1 MSEAARSE
9 VARPVAPEVVDV
21 GAVIDNGRWSTY
33 QKVVMGLVASTI
45 VLDGFDNQV
54 LGFAIPAIIKEWGV
68 TRGDF
73 TPIVACGLVGMGL
86 GTAFAGVIGD
96 KVGRRP
102 TLLASVLLF
111 ALATLGIAFAH
122 DLTLLAALRFLAGF
136 GVGGALPNAAAMT
149 AEFTPARNRAV
160 AVTSTIVC
168 VPLGGIFGGLLAAK
182 LLPSL
187 GWRSL
192 FIVGGFT
199 PLVLLAVLV
208 FLLPESPRFLARQ
221 AKRAGELAKL
231 LGRCGFAVPAGARLV
246 DLAESKTGEDRGGV
260 SALFS
265 RFYRRDTIAL
275 WVAFFFTQMAVY
287 TVFSWIP
294 TMLSGQG
301 LTLATA
307 STGLTAYNFGGV
319 IGALSGA
326 ALISVFGSRK
336 AMLPLALGGSV
347 TAGALVLIPITPAES
362 HLALVSLLAAHGFF
376 VNAVQTTM
384 YALVAHVY
392 LTNVRTTGSGM
403 ALGIGRLGAI
413 LSSFVGASV
422 LSVGPN
428 AYYQMLLVAM
438 LGSFIGLAIVRRHI
452 PSSAAT

>member
-1 MSEAARSE
+1 MSEAAQTE
-9 VARPVAPEVVDV
+9 AVPEIVDV
-21 GAVIDNGRWSTY
+21 GAVIDDGRWSTY
-33 QKVVMGLVASTI
+33 QKIVMGLVASTI

-68 TRGDF
+68 SRGDF

-96 KVGRRP
+96 RIGRRP

-111 ALATLGIAFAH
+111 GLATLGIAFVR
-122 DLTLLAALRFLAGF
+122 DLTLLAGLRFLAGF

-160 AVTSTIVC
+160 AVTATIVC
-168 VPLGGIFGGLLAAK
+168 VPLGGILGGLLAAE
-182 LLPSL
+182 LLPTL

-192 FIVGGFT
+192 FMVGGIA
-199 PLVLLAVLV
+199 PLVLLAVLM
-208 FLLPESPRFLARQ
+208 FLLPESPRFLVRH

-231 LGRCGFAVPAGARLV
+231 LGRCGHPSSPDARFV
-246 DLAESKTGEDRGGV
+246 DLVEQKADEGRGGV
-260 SALFS
+260 ATLFNG
-265 RFYRRDTIAL
+265 FYRRDTIAL
-275 WVAFFFTQMAVY
+275 WIAFFFTQMAVY

-301 LTLATA
+301 LSLATA

-336 AMLPLALGGSV
+336 AMLPLALGGAV
-347 TAGALVLIPITPAES
+347 TAGVLIFIPITAAGP
-362 HLALVSLLAAHGFF
+362 HLALISLLTAHGFF
-376 VNAVQTTM
+376 VNAIQTTM
-384 YALVAHVY
+384 YALAAHVY
-392 LTNVRTTGSGM
+392 LTNVRTTGSGA
-403 ALGIGRLGAI
+403 ALGVGRLGAI
-413 LSSFVGASV
+413 LSSFVGAAV
-422 LSVGPN
+422 LSLGPG
-428 AYYQMLLVAM
+428 AYYQMLVVAM
-438 LGSFIGLAIVRRHI
+438 LGSFAGLAVVRRHI
-452 PSSAAT
+452 PRSARGSR